1 MSGPKGSGPAHF
13 NNGPILIASNTFFS
27 GFIFTYQNKCL
38 NKQKTK
44 NVFLSNKKVI
54 YQVISQ
60 IMAGERE

>member
-1 MSGPKGSGPAHF
+1 MSGPKGPGPAHF
-13 NNGPILIASNTFFS
+13 NNGPILIASNIFFQVL
-27 GFIFTYQNKCL
+27 FLLIKINVF